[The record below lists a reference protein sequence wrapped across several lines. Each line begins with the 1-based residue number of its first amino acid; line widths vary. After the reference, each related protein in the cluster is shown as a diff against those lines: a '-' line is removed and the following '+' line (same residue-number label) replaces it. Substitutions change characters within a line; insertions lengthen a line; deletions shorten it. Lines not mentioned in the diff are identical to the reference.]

1 MVPQTIHN
9 KVQTLYRDLTRFT
22 WFVYFSDTSLS
33 ILPPIF
39 QLLCWQF
46 CFWTHRELFSF
57 SECLN
62 LFFSSVWNALP
73 SNSSPF
79 QHWGSNSY
87 ITSLVHLSPTI
98 LTKEA
103 SILILYYDILCRRL
117 NDSTVDTYYHSPST
131 GRVYFIFPVLF
142 GFAELNVMKFYELWI
157 VMTNSASW
165 L

>member
-1 MVPQTIHN
+1 MIVIWGLSVCLLYICLQLFIEKQTSPMVPQTIHN

-22 WFVYFSDTSLS
+22 WFVYFSDTSLYPS
-33 ILPPIF
+33 PHFPATLLTILF
-39 QLLCWQF
+39 LNTQRAL
-46 CFWTHRELFSF
+46 SF

-103 SILILYYDILCRRL
+103 SILILYSWY
-117 NDSTVDTYYHSPST
+117 
-131 GRVYFIFPVLF
+131 PV
-142 GFAELNVMKFYELWI
+142 ED
-157 VMTNSASW
+157 
-165 L
+165 

>member
-1 MVPQTIHN
+1 MSE
-9 KVQTLYRDLTRFT
+9 
-22 WFVYFSDTSLS
+22 FV
-33 ILPPIF
+33 
-39 QLLCWQF
+39 
-46 CFWTHRELFSF
+46 
-57 SECLN
+57 
-62 LFFSSVWNALP
+62 FSSVWNALP

-142 GFAELNVMKFYELWI
+142 GFAELNVMKFYELRI